1 MDALLEGRLETTVSF
16 LIRKRDGFTRRLLD
30 AVEKNPDGRER
41 MVALVE
47 GPYGLS
53 LSLSLP
59 VLDIVALIKKK
70 VNTYLF

>member
-53 LSLSLP
+53 LSLSL
-59 VLDIVALIKKK
+59 ASRS
-70 VNTYLF
+70 